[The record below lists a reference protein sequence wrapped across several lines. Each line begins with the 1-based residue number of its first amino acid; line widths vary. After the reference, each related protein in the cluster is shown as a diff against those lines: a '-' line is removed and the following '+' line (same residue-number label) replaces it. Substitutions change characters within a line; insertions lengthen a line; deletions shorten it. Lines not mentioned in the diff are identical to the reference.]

1 MKKKIKVL
9 WISMCVSLSIG
20 WLPQATRRWETSSEM
35 YAKRETCFATNLAT
49 ID

>member
-1 MKKKIKVL
+1 
-9 WISMCVSLSIG
+9 MCVSLSIG
-20 WLPQATRRWETSSEM
+20 WLPQAIRHKDETSSEM